1 MIRFLILIG
10 YMGLMMYLQI
20 TSELNQYIN
29 VHYKYLATLS
39 MFLAFILAIV
49 QLIVWNQQDTQKEL
63 SSDETS
69 HHLHCHG
76 TAKKYSYLMAYFLL
90 VMPLVVGYFFP
101 TVSLDTTIVEAKGF
115 NFPLSQEATAK
126 YADIQI
132 QYLKP
137 DTSIFF
143 NKDVYNQ
150 QMKKNLEK
158 YKKKKEIMIT
168 DENYLEIMELIYNY
182 PSEFAG
188 KIISYTGFVFNSS
201 KNLTSS
207 VFVFRFGIIHCIADS
222 GVYGLLNHL
231 PNNQQFKNNTWIK
244 AKGQIHFEYYP
255 PLRRDLPTL
264 EVMETQVIKK
274 PANQYVYR
282 KY

>member
-1 MIRFLILIG
+1 
-10 YMGLMMYLQI
+10 
-20 TSELNQYIN
+20 
-29 VHYKYLATLS
+29 
-39 MFLAFILAIV
+39 
-49 QLIVWNQQDTQKEL
+49 
-63 SSDETS
+63 
-69 HHLHCHG
+69 
-76 TAKKYSYLMAYFLL
+76 
-90 VMPLVVGYFFP
+90 
-101 TVSLDTTIVEAKGF
+101 
-115 NFPLSQEATAK
+115 
-126 YADIQI
+126 
-132 QYLKP
+132 
-137 DTSIFF
+137 
-143 NKDVYNQ
+143 
-150 QMKKNLEK
+150 
-158 YKKKKEIMIT
+158 MIT

-244 AKGQIHFEYYP
+244 AKGQIYFEYYP